1 MKKLTLILSLF
12 SLISIANAATSS
24 SAPVASSP
32 AKSTSKTASKDSAVV
47 IVNASNCDVDTP
59 CYVIKTSAT
68 QLSQA
73 VNQNLSDKEAMT
85 MIQNSIV
92 PQIDFNLM
100 TKFAMGNSWKQAN
113 PEQQTKITQLFQQ
126 LLVYQYS
133 SALSKFKG
141 AQVSIDSSTING
153 EKQNKAAVKGTFKL
167 PSNGKSTNQP
177 VNIEWDLA
185 KIASNWK
192 IYDVK
197 IENVSIVTTYR
208 TQFNDTMQN
217 EGVDSLIKQLQTK
230 INTLQGKS

>member
-1 MKKLTLILSLF
+1 MKKIILAISL
-12 SLISIANAATSS
+12 LNLMSIVNAATTS

-32 AKSTSKTASKDSAVV
+32 AKSAKAGKDSAVV
-47 IVNASNCDVDTP
+47 TVNTSNCDADTP

-73 VNQNLSDKEAMT
+73 VNQNLSDKDAMT

-100 TKFAMGNSWKQAN
+100 TKFAMGTSWKQAS
-113 PEQQTKITQLFQQ
+113 PKQQTKITQLFQQ
-126 LLVYQYS
+126 LLIFQYS

-141 AQVSIDSSTING
+141 AQVSIDSSNISG

-185 KIASNWK
+185 KIGSNWK

-208 TQFNDTMQN
+208 TQFNDTVQN
-217 EGVDSLIKQLQTK
+217 EGVDSLIKQLQNK
-230 INTLQGKS
+230 INSLQSKS

>member
-1 MKKLTLILSLF
+1 MKKIILTLGLTGFIYSV
-12 SLISIANAATSS
+12 SAASTS
-24 SAPVASSP
+24 SAPVASAP
-32 AKSTSKTASKDSAVV
+32 AKTNPKSSDQAVV
-47 IVNASNCDVDTP
+47 NVNVPDCNSDTP

-73 VNQNLSDKEAMT
+73 VNQNLSDKQAMT

-100 TKFAMGNSWKQAN
+100 TKFAMGAAWKQAST
-113 PEQQTKITQLFQQ
+113 EQQSKITQLFQQ
-126 LLVYQYS
+126 LLIYQYS

-141 AQVSIDSSTING
+141 AQVSIDGSTISG

-177 VNIEWDLA
+177 VNIEYDLA
-185 KIASNWK
+185 KIGNNWK

-208 TQFNDTMQN
+208 TQFNDTVQT
-217 EGVDSLIKQLQTK
+217 EGVDSLIKQLQNK
-230 INTLQGKS
+230 INGLQNKS

>member
-1 MKKLTLILSLF
+1 MKKIILAISFLN
-12 SLISIANAATSS
+12 LISIVNAATTS
-24 SAPVASSP
+24 SAPLASSP
-32 AKSTSKTASKDSAVV
+32 AKSAKAGKDTVV
-47 IVNASNCDVDTP
+47 VTVNASNCDADTP

-73 VNQNLSDKEAMT
+73 VNQNLSDKDAMA

-100 TKFAMGNSWKQAN
+100 TKFAMGNSWKQAS

-126 LLVYQYS
+126 LLIFQYS

-141 AQVSIDSSTING
+141 AQVSIDSSNISG

-177 VNIEWDLA
+177 VNIEYDLA
-185 KIASNWK
+185 KIGNNWK

-208 TQFNDTMQN
+208 TQFNDTVQN
-217 EGVDSLIKQLQTK
+217 EGVDSLIKQLQNK
-230 INTLQGKS
+230 INTLQSKS